1 MTEWVS
7 GIVLSI
13 IAVTLID
20 VIMAEGETRKFI
32 KGIASLL
39 VLFAVVS
46 PLPTL
51 LNSGFS
57 WDSIFSDTTTFS
69 LNVDYLDGV
78 NEKKIAVY
86 QTECEEYFN
95 SCGIEGT
102 VVTLFYSGGDTST
115 PTITFAQ
122 IDIGSVI
129 IDDNNNINIVSTIIS
144 YMQDSF
150 GLETHMIAV
159 IG

>member
-20 VIMAEGETRKFI
+20 VVMAEGETRKFI

-51 LNSGFS
+51 LNSSFS
-57 WDSIFSDTTTFS
+57 WDDIFGDTTVMS
-69 LNVDYLDGV
+69 LNVDYLEDI

-86 QTECEEYFN
+86 QTESEEYFAA
-95 SCGIEGT
+95 CGISGT
-102 VVTLFYSGGDTST
+102 VVTLFYTDGDTST
-115 PTITFAQ
+115 PSITFAQ

-129 IDDNNNINIVSTIIS
+129 IEDDSNINIANIIIA

-150 GLETHMIAV
+150 GLESHMIAI

>member
-1 MTEWVS
+1 MTEWVG

-20 VIMAEGETRKFI
+20 VIMAEGETKKFI

-51 LNSGFS
+51 LNSSFS
-57 WDSIFSDTTTFS
+57 WDSIFTDTTTFS
-69 LNVDYLDGV
+69 LNVDYLEDV

-86 QTECEEYFN
+86 QTECEEYFA
-95 SCGIEGT
+95 SCGISGT
-102 VVTLFYSGGDTST
+102 VVTLFYNDGDTSA

-129 IDDNNNINIVSTIIS
+129 IDDNSNINIASIILTH
-144 YMQDSF
+144 MQDSF
-150 GLETHMIAV
+150 GLESHMIAI